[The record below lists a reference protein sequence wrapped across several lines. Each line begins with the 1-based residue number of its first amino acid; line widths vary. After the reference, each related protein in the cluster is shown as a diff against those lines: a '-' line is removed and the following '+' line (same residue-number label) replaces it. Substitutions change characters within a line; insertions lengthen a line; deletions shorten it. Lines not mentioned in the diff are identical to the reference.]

1 MTREIGASL
10 GPPPR
15 RILGKD
21 FYIYRDR
28 STGLNLHLR
37 VEEDKSGTLIVNAS
51 KVLFLNPTAT
61 EHVRLFMQNK
71 EVGEAVRYLKK
82 RFKASAETLRTDHLE
97 IINAVNSVASSDVCP
112 ISYLGFKRFDPFS
125 QEIKAPYRLDL
136 ALTYRCNNACIHC
149 YAGKASAAKELSTE
163 EWKTVID
170 KAFELRIPQILFT
183 GGEPTMRDDLPELV
197 AQTERYGIVSG
208 IVTNGRRLS
217 DPELVQRLASAG
229 IDFIQVTLESNRPEV
244 HEKITLRAG
253 SHGETV
259 QGIRNILKQ
268 SLYVSVNTTLNPLNM
283 DHGVEMVDFLN
294 DLGVKRM
301 SVNALIHAGRGAD
314 VAKDFA
320 VPPEKLKQTLIEMRD
335 RALQLGMR
343 FEWYTPTCYEELD
356 PVSLNLGLK
365 TCTAARVTMCVEP
378 DGDVLPCQSYYS
390 ALGNILTDP
399 WETIWNHPLARR
411 LRNREY
417 ASERCQQCVHFISC
431 GGGCPLEWD
440 SKEVLC
446 TDASCRVVEADRQ
459 VAPSNSLG

>member
-1 MTREIGASL
+1 MTRQPVASL

-61 EHVRLFMQNK
+61 EHLRLFMQNE
-71 EVGEAVRYLKK
+71 EVDEAVKYLRKK
-82 RFKASAETLRTDHLE
+82 FKASAETLRRDHLG
-97 IINAVNSVASSDVCP
+97 IINTINSVASSDVCP

-136 ALTYRCNNACIHC
+136 ALTYRCNNACVHC
-149 YAGKASAAKELSTE
+149 YAGKASAAKELSTQD
-163 EWKTVID
+163 WKAVIGR
-170 KAFELRIPQILFT
+170 AFELRIPQILFT

-197 AQTERYGIVSG
+197 AETERYGIVSG

-217 DPELVQRLASAG
+217 DPALVERLASAG
-229 IDFIQVTLESNRPEV
+229 IDFIQVTLESSRPEV
-244 HEKITLRAG
+244 HEKITERNG
-253 SHGETV
+253 SFQETV

-268 SLYVSVNTTLNPLNM
+268 RLYVSVNTTLNPLNI
-283 DHGVEMVDFLN
+283 DHGVEIVDFLHG
-294 DLGVKRM
+294 LGVKRL
-301 SVNALIHAGRGAD
+301 SVNGLIYAGRGVDA
-314 VAKDFA
+314 AKDFA
-320 VPPEKLKQTLIEMRD
+320 LPPEKVRQALVDMRD
-335 RALQLGMR
+335 RALQHGIR

-356 PVSLNLGLK
+356 PVSLSLGLK

-378 DGDVLPCQSYYS
+378 DGDVLPCQSYYV

-399 WETIWNHPLARR
+399 WEKIWNHAVAKR
-411 LRNREY
+411 LRSREY
-417 ASERCQQCVHFISC
+417 ASEKCKECDHFASC
-431 GGGCPLEWD
+431 GGGCPLEWEAR
-440 SKEVLC
+440 EVLC
-446 TDASCRVVEADRQ
+446 TDASCRVLEADRE
-459 VAPSNSLG
+459 VAFNDTRG